1 MISDKLKKE
10 IEEFISN
17 DKHIRGKNKEEAYDE
32 IISDIIET
40 VKFYSSSPI
49 DECIELLNKHHY
61 DEKKMEKLGEYLTKE
76 YHLFSKCPKL
86 CYNTGDVVNYL
97 KEIERHENV
106 ISHLYWIFDEIN
118 EIYEQPMWIYGAG
131 GSDEIHLLS
140 EDFFAD
146 MIEEAF
152 EESKG
157 IENVEEHFEN
167 MIRIIKEN

>member
-1 MISDKLKKE
+1 
-10 IEEFISN
+10 
-17 DKHIRGKNKEEAYDE
+17 
-32 IISDIIET
+32 
-40 VKFYSSSPI
+40 
-49 DECIELLNKHHY
+49 
-61 DEKKMEKLGEYLTKE
+61 MEKLGEYLTKE

-131 GSDEIHLLS
+131 GSNEIHLLS